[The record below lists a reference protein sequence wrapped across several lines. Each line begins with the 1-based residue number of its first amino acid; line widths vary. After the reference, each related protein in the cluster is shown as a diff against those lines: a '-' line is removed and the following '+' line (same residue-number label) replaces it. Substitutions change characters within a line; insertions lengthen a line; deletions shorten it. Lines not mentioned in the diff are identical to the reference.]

1 MPKNLQNA
9 EEGYVPRRWRAGEAA
24 EEPDTEGHGGGG
36 LRASD
41 DDTEGHG
48 GGGLRAS
55 DDDTEG
61 HGQVK

>member
-48 GGGLRAS
+48 
-55 DDDTEG
+55 
-61 HGQVK
+61 QVK